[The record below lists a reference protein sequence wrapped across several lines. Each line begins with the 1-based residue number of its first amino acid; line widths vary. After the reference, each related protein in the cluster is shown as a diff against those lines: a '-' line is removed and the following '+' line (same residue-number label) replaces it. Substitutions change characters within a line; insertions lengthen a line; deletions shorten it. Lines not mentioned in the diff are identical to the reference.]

1 MRSGSARRKEGRSTK
16 GENCSA
22 LNIVRIHAH
31 DNISILYIMNILSNT
46 RYLFLFLVFS
56 LSPKYYPSSERR
68 IAVVTSI
75 TETANSHASSNHPS
89 RGMRAWD
96 ASAVLAPQCNMRRNQ
111 SRHWISPCGQC
122 WLLRMPRGMLYILYF
137 FPY

>member
-31 DNISILYIMNILSNT
+31 DTPISSNT
-46 RYLFLFLVFS
+46 RHIFPLLVSS
-56 LSPKYYPSSERR
+56 LSRKYYPSSERR

-75 TETANSHASSNHPS
+75 IETANSHAYSNHPS

-96 ASAVLAPQCNMRRNQ
+96 ASAVLAPQCNMWRNR
-111 SRHWISPCGQC
+111 SRHWILRCGQC